1 MAATTDDGVF
11 ESRIGA
17 GTKVT
22 GKLNFRGRT
31 RIEGEAEGEIRGDE
45 IVIEQS
51 AVVSAKVWATTMRI
65 AGRVTGEL
73 VASER
78 IELLATARAKCT
90 ISTPR
95 MVLLE
100 GAQFE
105 GDCKMPQPGAPAH
118 ASEPVARLAAAGS
131 ASDARA

>member
-1 MAATTDDGVF
+1 MAATADDGVF

-22 GKLNFRGRT
+22 GKLTFRGRT
-31 RIEGEAEGEIRGDE
+31 RIEGEAEGEIRGEE

-51 AVVSAKVWATTMRI
+51 AVISAKVWATTMSI

-95 MVLLE
+95 LALVE

-105 GDCKMPQPGAPAH
+105 GDCKMPQQGAPAY
-118 ASEPVARLAAAGS
+118 AGEPAARLVAAGS
-131 ASDARA
+131 AGDVRA

>member
-11 ESRIGA
+11 ESRIGL
-17 GTKVT
+17 GTKIT

-31 RIEGEAEGEIRGDE
+31 RIEGEAEGEIRGEE

-51 AVVSAKVWATTMRI
+51 AVVSAKVWATRMSI

-95 MVLLE
+95 LALVE

-105 GDCKMPQPGAPAH
+105 GDCRMPQKEAPAH
-118 ASEPVARLAAAGS
+118 AGEPAAWLSAAGS